1 MIVDNHDAIMVLAV
15 KYIHDYREELVMS
28 VTVQNYMKSRH
39 NLSKIVVD
47 YIKESILAGLYKEG
61 DHILETE
68 VANTLGISRA
78 PVREAI
84 KELEKE
90 GIVITLPRRG
100 TFVTKFSLEDI
111 REVFEIRMLL
121 ENNIFKIL
129 IYEDK
134 LSVEDYTKLENL
146 VLDMEI
152 IANSSADD
160 KEKSIKL
167 NLKDME
173 FHRYLWEKSGSKRR
187 VKILEQIFFQ
197 LRMAMLYDTNET
209 GDLIKTATDHYEII
223 KALKG
228 KDIFKCK
235 EALQKHI
242 TTYKDA
248 FIQD

>member
-1 MIVDNHDAIMVLAV
+1 
-15 KYIHDYREELVMS
+15 MS
-28 VTVQNYMKSRH
+28 VEVQNYMKNRH

-47 YIKESILAGLYKEG
+47 YIKESILSGLYKEG

-90 GIVITLPRRG
+90 GIVQTLPRRG
-100 TFVTKFSLEDI
+100 TFVTRFSLEDI

-129 IYEDK
+129 IHENR
-134 LSVEDYTKLENL
+134 LSARDYAKLENL
-146 VLDMEI
+146 VHDMER
-152 IANSSADD
+152 IANSREDD
-160 KEKSIKL
+160 REKSIKL

-173 FHRYLWEKSGSKRR
+173 FHRYLWNKSGSKRR
-187 VKILEQIFFQ
+187 VQILEQIFFQ

-209 GDLIKTATDHYEII
+209 GDLTKTATDHYEII
-223 KALKG
+223 NALKR
-228 KDIFKCK
+228 KDISKCR
-235 EALQKHI
+235 EALEKHI
-242 TTYKDA
+242 ITYNESL
-248 FIQD
+248 IQV

>member
-1 MIVDNHDAIMVLAV
+1 
-15 KYIHDYREELVMS
+15 MS
-28 VTVQNYMKSRH
+28 ATVQNYMKSRH

-47 YIKESILAGLYKEG
+47 YIKELILSGLYKEG

-90 GIVITLPRRG
+90 GIVQTLPRRG

-111 REVFEIRMLL
+111 KEVFEIRMLL

-129 IYEDK
+129 IYENK
-134 LSVEDYTKLENL
+134 LSDEDFINLEKL
-146 VLDMEI
+146 VIQMER
-152 IANSSADD
+152 IADSSADD
-160 KEKSIKL
+160 TEKSIKL

-173 FHRYLWEKSGSKRR
+173 FHRYLWNKSGSKRR
-187 VKILEQIFFQ
+187 VQILEQIFFQ

-209 GDLIKTATDHYEII
+209 GDLSKTATDHYEII
-223 KALKG
+223 NALKG
-228 KDIFKCK
+228 RDISKCK

-242 TTYKDA
+242 ITYKEGLV
-248 FIQD
+248 QD

>member
-1 MIVDNHDAIMVLAV
+1 
-15 KYIHDYREELVMS
+15 MS
-28 VTVQNYMKSRH
+28 VTVQNYMKSRQ

-47 YIKESILAGLYKEG
+47 YIKESILAGFYKEG

-90 GIVITLPRRG
+90 GIVQTLPRRG
-100 TFVTKFSLEDI
+100 TFVTKFSLDDI
-111 REVFEIRMLL
+111 KEVFEIRMLL

-129 IYEDK
+129 IYENK
-134 LSVEDYTKLENL
+134 LSEEDFSKLEGL
-146 VLDMEI
+146 VLDMER
-152 IANSSADD
+152 IAGSSADD
-160 KEKSIKL
+160 MEKSIKL

-173 FHRYLWEKSGSKRR
+173 FHRYLWNKSGSKRR
-187 VKILEQIFFQ
+187 VQILEQIFFQ

-209 GDLIKTATDHYEII
+209 GDLSRTATDHYEII
-223 KALKG
+223 DALKD

-248 FIQD
+248 FVQD